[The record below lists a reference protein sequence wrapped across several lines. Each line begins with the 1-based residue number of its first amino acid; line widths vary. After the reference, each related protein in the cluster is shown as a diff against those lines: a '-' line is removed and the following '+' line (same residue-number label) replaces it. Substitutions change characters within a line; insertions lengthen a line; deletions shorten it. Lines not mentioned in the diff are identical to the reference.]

1 MSTLKRIIYLTKD
14 QKEELLANKTIT
26 VNGKTVD
33 YDKDDLYIVDAE
45 SIVSPLRDT
54 IGDIEKVL
62 EAVL

>member
-26 VNGKTVD
+26 VNGKTVE
-33 YDKDDLYIVDAE
+33 YDKDDLYLVDAE
-45 SIVSPLRDT
+45 SVVLPLWDT

>member
-26 VNGKTVD
+26 VNGKTVE

-45 SIVSPLRDT
+45 SVVLPLQNT

>member
-26 VNGKTVD
+26 VNGKTVE

-45 SIVSPLRDT
+45 SIVLPLRDT

>member
-1 MSTLKRIIYLTKD
+1 MSMLKRIIYLTKD

-26 VNGKTVD
+26 VNGKTVN
-33 YDKDDLYIVDAE
+33 YDKNDLYLVDAE

>member
-26 VNGKTVD
+26 VNGKTVE

>member
-26 VNGKTVD
+26 VNGKTVE
-33 YDKDDLYIVDAE
+33 YDKDDLYLVDAE
-45 SIVSPLRDT
+45 SVVLPLQNT